1 MVITPQIPKREIY
14 FQPELVMDYA
24 DKTPLNNYIGSQSSV
39 GMQGFVLYES
49 AVDFFKKLGIS
60 SEEIAHIPDVAISA
74 IGNLLKQADD
84 YEKDLYRVVKAHKR
98 ERKTSTRLRL
108 QRDELRAMFKRM
120 GHDPMPNYKSQELQ
134 VIKD

>member
-1 MVITPQIPKREIY
+1 
-14 FQPELVMDYA
+14 MDFA

-39 GMQGFVLYES
+39 GMQGFALYE
-49 AVDFFKKLGIS
+49 AAIDFFKKLGIS
-60 SEEIAHIPDVAISA
+60 PTEMAHIPDVAISA
-74 IGNLLKQADD
+74 IGNLLKQTED
-84 YEKDLYRVVKAHKR
+84 YEKDLYKLVKAHKR

-134 VIKD
+134 VIED